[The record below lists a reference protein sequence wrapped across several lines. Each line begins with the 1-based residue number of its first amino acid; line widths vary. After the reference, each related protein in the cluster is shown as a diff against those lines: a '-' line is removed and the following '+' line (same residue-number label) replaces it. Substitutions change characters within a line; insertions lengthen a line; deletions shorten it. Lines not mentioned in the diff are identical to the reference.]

1 MEFASPHGVSMTT
14 NSSDNA
20 GPSHKSVE
28 AGVTLTIAL
37 FGAIVIIGSVKAG
50 INWGAEGP
58 RAGFFPFYIGI
69 FIVVSS
75 AINLWNTLRDNNDGL
90 FAEWGQ
96 LRQVMS
102 VVVPTTI
109 YVGSMPFT
117 GLYVAS
123 IIFIGWFMR
132 WLGKYSW
139 PVVLGVA
146 FGMPIVTYFI
156 FERWFLVPL
165 PKGPIEEWLG
175 L

>member
-1 MEFASPHGVSMTT
+1 MTT
-14 NSSDNA
+14 GSSNA
-20 GPSHKSVE
+20 GPAHKLVE
-28 AGVTLTIAL
+28 AGVTLLIAL
-37 FGAIVIIGSVKAG
+37 FGAIVIAGSLKAG
-50 INWGAEGP
+50 VNWGAEGP

-69 FIVVSS
+69 FIVASS
-75 AINLWNTLRDNNDGL
+75 AINLWNGLRDGDDGL

-102 VVVPTTI
+102 VVIPTAI
-109 YVGSMPFT
+109 YVGAMPFT

-123 IIFIGWFMR
+123 MVFIAWFMR

-139 PVVLGVA
+139 VTVLAVA
-146 FGMPIVTYFI
+146 LGMPIVTYFI

-165 PKGPIEEWLG
+165 PKGPVEEWLG

>member
-1 MEFASPHGVSMTT
+1 MTT
-14 NSSDNA
+14 NSHNAA
-20 GPSHKSVE
+20 GPTQKAMEVGI
-28 AGVTLTIAL
+28 ALAIAL
-37 FGAIVIIGSVKAG
+37 FGVIVIVGSLKAG

-69 FIVVSS
+69 FIVVAS
-75 AINLWNTLRDNNDGL
+75 AINLWHGVRDSDGGL

-102 VVVPTTI
+102 VVIPTAI
-109 YVGSMPFT
+109 YVGAMPFT
-117 GLYVAS
+117 GLYLAS

-132 WLGKYSW
+132 WLGKYRW
-139 PVVLGVA
+139 PIVAAVALGMPVV
-146 FGMPIVTYFI
+146 TYLV

>member
-1 MEFASPHGVSMTT
+1 MTDSSHASS
-14 NSSDNA
+14 A
-20 GPSHKSVE
+20 GPTHRAVE
-28 AGVTLTIAL
+28 IGVAIAMLL
-37 FGAIVIIGSVKAG
+37 FAAIIIYGAWRAG

-69 FIVVSS
+69 FIVASS
-75 AINLWNTLRDNNDGL
+75 AINLWNGLREDNDEL

-102 VVVPTTI
+102 VVIPTAI
-109 YVGSMPFT
+109 YVGVMPFT
-117 GLYVAS
+117 GLYLAS
-123 IIFIGWFMR
+123 IVFIGWFMR
-132 WLGKYSW
+132 WLGKYPW
-139 PVVLGVA
+139 VTVLAVCL
-146 FGMPIVTYFI
+146 GMPIVTYFI

>member
-1 MEFASPHGVSMTT
+1 MTT
-14 NSSDNA
+14 NSPVAA
-20 GPSHKSVE
+20 GPTQRAVE
-28 AGVTLTIAL
+28 TGVTLLITL
-37 FGAIVIIGSVKAG
+37 FGVIVIAGSVKAG

-69 FIVVSS
+69 FIVASS
-75 AINLWNTLRDNNDGL
+75 AINLWNGLREDSDAL

-102 VVVPTTI
+102 VVVPTAI
-109 YVGSMPFT
+109 YVGVMPFT

-139 PVVLGVA
+139 L
-146 FGMPIVTYFI
+146 
-156 FERWFLVPL
+156 
-165 PKGPIEEWLG
+165 
-175 L
+175 

>member
-1 MEFASPHGVSMTT
+1 MTT
-14 NSSDNA
+14 NSPRAA
-20 GPSHKSVE
+20 GPTHKAVE
-28 AGVTLTIAL
+28 TGMALLIAL
-37 FGAIVIIGSVKAG
+37 FGVIVIIGSVKAG

-58 RAGFFPFYIGI
+58 RAGFFPFYVGI
-69 FIVVSS
+69 FIVVAS
-75 AINLWNTLRDNNDGL
+75 AINLWHGLRDGDDSL

-102 VVVPTTI
+102 VVIPTAI
-109 YVGSMPFT
+109 YVGVMPFT
-117 GLYVAS
+117 GLYLAS
-123 IIFIGWFMR
+123 IVFIGWFMR

-139 PVVLGVA
+139 PIVTLVA
-146 FGMPIVTYFI
+146 LGMPIVTYFI

>member
-1 MEFASPHGVSMTT
+1 MTEQ
-14 NSSDNA
+14 SES
-20 GPSHKSVE
+20 GPAHK
-28 AGVTLTIAL
+28 TLEMGMAL
-37 FGAIVIIGSVKAG
+37 LIGAFGLVVIFGSIKAG

-69 FIVVSS
+69 FIVASS
-75 AINLWNTLRDNNDGL
+75 AINLWNGLREDNDEL

-102 VVVPTTI
+102 VVVPTAI
-109 YVGSMPFT
+109 YVGTIPFT
-117 GLYVAS
+117 GLYLAS

-139 PVVLGVA
+139 PIVLGVA

>member
-1 MEFASPHGVSMTT
+1 MTT
-14 NSSDNA
+14 GSSSNA
-20 GPSHKSVE
+20 GPPHKLVE
-28 AGVTLTIAL
+28 AGITQLIAL
-37 FGAIVIIGSVKAG
+37 FGVIVIIGSVKAG

-69 FIVVSS
+69 FIVVAS
-75 AINLWNTLRDNNDGL
+75 AINLWNGLRDGNKGL

-102 VVVPTTI
+102 VVVPTAI
-109 YVGSMPFT
+109 YVGAMPFT

-139 PVVLGVA
+139 PTVTAVALGMA
-146 FGMPIVTYFI
+146 IGTYFI
-156 FERWFLVPL
+156 FDRWFLVPL
-165 PKGPIEEWLG
+165 PKGPITAWHRPSTRS
-175 L
+175 